1 MAVDG
6 GDGRQRKGDDAAQE
20 LVVIVAKE
28 GRVRREAV
36 EVEAVPVDRVGSG
49 SEMSARKMAAQRY
62 WRKRTPVS
70 SHRG

>member
-49 SEMSARKMAAQRY
+49 SEMSARKVAARY